1 MRDLPNNE
9 MWQLAIFFNLVKA
22 FKVKSRIIYRKTTIK
37 IAFDKKKDTKKK
49 KKYLSSFYWDLKK
62 ID

>member
-9 MWQLAIFFNLVKA
+9 MWQLANFFNLVKA

-37 IAFDKKKDTKKK
+37 IAFHKKRKKKQKKEK
-49 KKYLSSFYWDLKK
+49 IYLSSFD
-62 ID
+62 

>member
-37 IAFDKKKDTKKK
+37 IAFHKKQNKKKNIKRNI
-49 KKYLSSFYWDLKK
+49 YLVL
-62 ID
+62 IEI